1 MTTPISLPAM
11 TVRLFH
17 TGLTQQGLPNTKSVF
32 IPDLD
37 TGLEYQLRKV
47 PVYVPV
53 GGHIDIPMSD
63 HVFIS
68 YRQGAIKKFTD
79 AGVITSFLFTQPS
92 EFSNVTRPSPS
103 TYPVGG
109 MIWNTD
115 DEAPNFSDGT
125 NWRDAMG
132 TIT

>member
-1 MTTPISLPAM
+1 MPTSIPLPSF
-11 TVRLFH
+11 TIRLFH

-63 HVFIS
+63 HALIS
-68 YRQGAIKKFTD
+68 YRQGAIKKFTT
-79 AGVITSFLFTQPS
+79 AGVITSFLFAQPS
-92 EFSNVTRPSPS
+92 AFTNVTRPLA
-103 TYPVGG
+103 TAYPVGG
-109 MIWNTD
+109 MIFNTD